1 MYALRVAVRADRA
14 SALCPIAAAQSG
26 YRRSPPCRCSRA
38 RDRMTHLVR
47 QLSLG
52 RWQWPLVPP
61 RRSGPSRASRG
72 RAHADQPAN
81 DGGEDRG
88 EPSWHHDQ
96 LEITSPRRSTDD
108 EGKTKGRHDRGS
120 RRELAVLCRE
130 VSDTGGDATG
140 WDLPLSACGVERS
153 CSGRGSVVGRRRVR
167 RCSSIGTPSPRR
179 AANGRAAPR
188 LRAGSRRAA

>member
-1 MYALRVAVRADRA
+1 
-14 SALCPIAAAQSG
+14 
-26 YRRSPPCRCSRA
+26 
-38 RDRMTHLVR
+38 MTHLVR

-61 RRSGPSRASRG
+61 RLTGPSQASRG
-72 RAHADQPAN
+72 REHADQPAN

-140 WDLPLSACGVERS
+140 
-153 CSGRGSVVGRRRVR
+153 
-167 RCSSIGTPSPRR
+167 
-179 AANGRAAPR
+179 
-188 LRAGSRRAA
+188 